1 MNFQR
6 IENID
11 VKGKR
16 VFVRADLNLPI
27 EAGKFKD
34 SIRISKLLPTLE
46 LLIRKGA
53 KVILGTNYGTPES
66 GNKESTKPIYD
77 SVVAQIKQIRFADT
91 IELSDLE
98 KASHSLS
105 EGECLF
111 LENLN
116 NYEGEV
122 KNDPEFAE
130 KFSKIADIFINEA
143 FSLAHKNLA
152 TTVGITK
159 FLPSYP
165 GTLFFR
171 EIESLSSL
179 IQRPDKPFVAIIG
192 GSKVSSKLKILNS
205 LLSRANTILI
215 GGGMSYTF
223 LKSRA
228 IPVGSSVIEK
238 DYEVLSHQFIDK
250 AGIAGVEFQMPIDHV
265 IADSFGD
272 KAKTKNVDKMGIIDG
287 WMGMDIGSKTIS
299 NYEKIIKNAG
309 TIFWTG
315 PMGVIELEKFGNG
328 SLAIAKAI
336 AKSNAKSVIGGEDTV
351 GAVIKAGVSDKIT
364 HLSIGGGAALEF
376 LEGKT
381 LPAIKALIKEEE

>member
-27 EAGKFKD
+27 EGGKFKD
-34 SIRISKLLPTLE
+34 TLRITKLLPTIE
-46 LLIRKGA
+46 LLVRKGA
-53 KVILGTNYGTPES
+53 KVILGTNYGASES
-66 GNKESTKPIYD
+66 ANKESTRPIFD
-77 SVVAQIKQIRFADT
+77 SLQAQVKQFRFAET
-91 IELSDLE
+91 IDLSELS
-98 KASHSLS
+98 KVTHSLQ
-105 EGECLF
+105 EGECIF

-116 NYEGEV
+116 NYEGEG
-122 KNDPEFAE
+122 KNDPEFSQ
-130 KFSKIADIFINEA
+130 KISQIADIFVNEA
-143 FSLAHKNLA
+143 FSLAHKSLG

-171 EIESLSSL
+171 EIESLSNL
-179 IQRPDKPFVAIIG
+179 LQRPDKPFVAIIG

-205 LLSRANTILI
+205 LLSRANSILI
-215 GGGMSYTF
+215 GGGMAYTF

-228 IPVGSSVIEK
+228 IPIGSSVLEK
-238 DYEVLSHQFIDK
+238 DFEVLSHQFIDK
-250 AGIAGVEFQMPIDHV
+250 SGIAGVEFHMPVDHV

-272 KAKTKNVDKMGIIDG
+272 KAKTKNVDKMGILDG
-287 WMGMDIGSKTIS
+287 WMGMDIGPKTIS
-299 NYEKIIKNAG
+299 NYEKIIKSAG

-315 PMGVIELEKFGNG
+315 PLGVIELEKFGNG

-351 GAVIKAGVSDKIT
+351 NSILKAGVSDKIT
-364 HLSIGGGAALEF
+364 HLSIGGNAALEF

-381 LPAIKALIKEEE
+381 LPAIKALIKEED